1 MRIISIVLTTILL
14 CLPLT
19 FMHTHT
25 VAAYTVKEPADVVF
39 KNGNIYTVN
48 DKQPRAEAIAVKG
61 DKIIFVGSN
70 KDAKAYEGKE
80 TKIVDLKGNTVVP
93 GLTDSHYHLA
103 GVGAREM
110 NLNLEGTQSLDE
122 FLAKVKE
129 RVEKTQ
135 AGAWVTG
142 RGWIE
147 TPWKPQTFPTRW
159 DLDKISPNNP
169 VYLTRADGH
178 AGVAN
183 SAAIKLAGV
192 DKNTP
197 SPFGGEIMKDKQ
209 TGEPNGMFLDAAQSL
224 VGRKI
229 PPGGRAEAEQAIILG
244 VKRSIELGWT
254 QIQDAGGSY
263 GDVDLY
269 KKLYGEGKIKLRIYK
284 ALHGPSGNATRL
296 IQEGASTGS
305 FDNRFT
311 LRTIKVVMDGA
322 LGSKGA
328 WLLEKYSDYDTSG
341 FTTVKEEELY
351 PMLVAALKNGIQIET
366 HAIGDRANRTIINLY
381 EKAFKEVPV
390 AERKVK
396 EPRWRIEHAQI
407 VHPDDIPRF
416 AKLGIIP
423 SMQPSHAIGD
433 LHFAPSRLGMK
444 RLKGAYAWESF
455 IKLGCKIAGGSDAP
469 VERGEPMIEFYAA
482 VSRKDTKGF
491 TGEGWH
497 PEQAVTR
504 AQALKMF
511 TLWAANAAFEENI
524 KGSIEV
530 GKLAD
535 LTVLSADIM
544 KIAEPEILKTR
555 CVMTV
560 IGGEVVY
567 NASAPVSY
575 SLLPRKE
582 VVAETLTPITDPN
595 DFKPQVGVKA
605 IRTNGKSASGESG
618 ADIGPGN
625 GRGGDMNPDGSARS
639 VDSRPQP
646 LSHPRPNYTEEAR
659 RNKVEG
665 NVRVRALVG
674 ADGSVK
680 QVRVVAGLPDG
691 LNEEV
696 VQAVKKVRFKPA
708 IKNGQPVAYWVPL
721 DVEFNLK

>member
-1 MRIISIVLTTILL
+1 MRIISVALIIIFLGF
-14 CLPLT
+14 PLAYSRT
-19 FMHTHT
+19 DT
-25 VAAYTVKEPADVVF
+25 VEASAFAEAADVVF

-48 DKQPRAEAIAVKG
+48 DKKPRAEAVAVKG
-61 DKIIFVGSN
+61 SKIIFVGSN

-80 TKIVDLKGNTVVP
+80 TRIVDLRGNTVVP

-103 GVGAREM
+103 GVGGREM

-122 FLAKVKE
+122 FLARVKE
-129 RVEKTQ
+129 RVEKSP
-135 AGAWVTG
+135 AGAWITG

-159 DLDKISPNNP
+159 DLDKISPNHP

-192 DKNTP
+192 NKDTP

-209 TGEPNGMFLDAAQSL
+209 TGEPNGMFVDAAQSL
-224 VGRKI
+224 IGRRI
-229 PPGGRAEAEQAIILG
+229 PEGGRAEAEQAIILG

-254 QIQDAGGSY
+254 QIQDAGGGY
-263 GDVDLY
+263 GDVELY
-269 KKLYGEGKIKLRIYK
+269 QKLYGEGKIKLRIYK
-284 ALHGPSGNATRL
+284 ALHGPSANATRL
-296 IQEGASTGS
+296 IKEGASVGS

-341 FTTVKEEELY
+341 FTTVKEEVLY
-351 PMLVAALKNGIQIET
+351 PMLVEALKNGIQVES

-381 EKAFKEVPV
+381 EKAFKEVP
-390 AERKVK
+390 AAQRKVK

-444 RLKGAYAWESF
+444 RLEGAYAWESF
-455 IKLGCKIAGGSDAP
+455 IKSGCKIAGGSDAP

-482 VSRKDTKGF
+482 VSRKDMKGF

-497 PEQAVTR
+497 PEQAVSR
-504 AQALKMF
+504 EQALKMF

-544 KIAEPEILKTR
+544 KIAAPEILKTR

-560 IGGEVVY
+560 IGGEVVFDAAKQGSPTSTSQTGAAKQV
-567 NASAPVSY
+567 NDSAPTG
-575 SLLPRKE
+575 LP
-582 VVAETLTPITDPN
+582 A
-595 DFKPQVGVKA
+595 GV
-605 IRTNGKSASGESG
+605 TGPPSA
-618 ADIGPGN
+618 GPGQ
-625 GRGGDMNPDGSARS
+625 GGGMGTGAGSGPNSSSAFHPDGSAKR
-639 VDSRPQP
+639 VDSRPMA
-646 LSHPRPNYTEEAR
+646 LNRPRPHYPDGAS
-659 RNKVEG
+659 G
-665 NVRVRALVG
+665 NGVVRVRALVG
-674 ADGSVK
+674 ADGTVKSVRIASSSGDAFNWEA
-680 QVRVVAGLPDG
+680 Q
-691 LNEEV
+691 
-696 VQAVKKVRFKPA
+696 QAALKMRFKPA
-708 IKNGQPVAYWVPL
+708 MKDGLPVPYWVIL
-721 DVEFNLK
+721 DVTFNLR